1 MQRLRDYSRI
11 VAWQTGIGYLLLWAV
26 ALWTLDDG
34 ARVFGKS
41 GVCHP
46 DSAKVLF
53 YWVCE
58 GTSPFATLAA
68 VANAALTATFWAPVY
83 LAVATVQPAAVPLA
97 ASIIALHLVGLPLG
111 LFVLTRLGAMLLDLV
126 RPGRAPAPVKP
137 APSSSGPAAGRN
149 PPRAMN
155 SVSAGQTMADGN

>member
-1 MQRLRDYSRI
+1 MQRLRDYLRI

-26 ALWTLDDG
+26 ALWTLEDG

-46 DSAKVLF
+46 DAAEVLF

-58 GTSPFATLAA
+58 GASPFAILAA

-97 ASIIALHLVGLPLG
+97 AFIIALHLAGLPLG

-126 RPGRAPAPVKP
+126 RSGRAPPPVPAKP
-137 APSSSGPAAGRN
+137 APSRPATTAEAR
-149 PPRAMN
+149 PAR
-155 SVSAGQTMADGN
+155 